1 MRRANYFDGTS
12 SGYNINAW
20 NSKVKSSNSPYI
32 SYTGAE
38 TIQIFSA
45 VVLSTF
51 RNMSHN
57 KKKINS
63 STDVL
68 RVRTSKKQCL
78 NFVPMYIHGK
88 ITIELDY
95 S

>member
-12 SGYNINAW
+12 SGYNITAW
-20 NSKVKSSNSPYI
+20 NSKVKSSNGTYI
-32 SYTGAE
+32 SCTGAD

-57 KKKINS
+57 KKKMNN

-68 RVRTSKKQCL
+68 RL
-78 NFVPMYIHGK
+78 IH
-88 ITIELDY
+88 
-95 S
+95 